1 MFITFVPP
9 FEQSVKISSLSFNCH
24 FKDLILM
31 EVASGAMEVIFGG
44 KGNPKY
50 TYYKKYRYAKDNC
63 YSLCYSTQMFGDKL

>member
-1 MFITFVPP
+1 
-9 FEQSVKISSLSFNCH
+9 
-24 FKDLILM
+24 M